1 MNAFSLRKIAVPVSL
16 LFPPG
21 TVKIAANITVV
32 ISAATSMQDDAVS
45 FIHFSP
51 SLTNSLCSS
60 VNSIPDLFLSMND
73 SNVKDAPAFLINL
86 PDEIWIR
93 LNKLYYELK
102 ISQLCCYKQWSRRTS
117 KLSPKEADTTA

>member
-1 MNAFSLRKIAVPVSL
+1 MDKNINIEITEENNASASIIEKRMNVFSLRKIGVPVSL

-60 VNSIPDLFLSMND
+60 VNSILGVRPFES
-73 SNVKDAPAFLINL
+73 LIS
-86 PDEIWIR
+86 
-93 LNKLYYELK
+93 LY
-102 ISQLCCYKQWSRRTS
+102 
-117 KLSPKEADTTA
+117 EA